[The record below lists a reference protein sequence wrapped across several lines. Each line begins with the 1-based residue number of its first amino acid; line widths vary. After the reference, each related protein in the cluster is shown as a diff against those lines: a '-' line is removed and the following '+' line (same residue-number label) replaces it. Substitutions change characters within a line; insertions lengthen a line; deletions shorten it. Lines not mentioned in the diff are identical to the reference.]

1 MCCKQL
7 YLPTSGA
14 IRALID
20 GKGEAVTHVG
30 TTRPLYILYAVEPQT
45 PSLMRLRIYVVYIRG
60 CDTYVI
66 ALPFLYLGRI
76 EGGSSN
82 ITVRHVGDVT
92 VADPF

>member
-30 TTRPLYILYAVEPQT
+30 TTRPLYILYAVEPRT
-45 PSLMRLRIYVVYIRG
+45 PLLMRLRIYVVYIRG

-66 ALPFLYLGRI
+66 ALPFLRQSKDFDISCILS
-76 EGGSSN
+76 GGLL
-82 ITVRHVGDVT
+82 
-92 VADPF
+92 VAGAT